1 MDKRN
6 SPIIICGAAR
16 SGTTFIWQ
24 LLNEHPD
31 IVLSDEFFIYKTPS
45 MMKWFDEMREAFGS
59 LTARG
64 DWKPRKAAIMRS
76 LWYYT
81 SQPARAEA
89 GLISRRWGNK
99 TPGSE
104 LYIDFYEDVF
114 EQWPPQYIYCM
125 RNPKNVFLS
134 VRNMAWGKRVHIRG
148 QVKRYIESVR
158 AMEAFKKRV
167 PERMLIFQV
176 DRVAS
181 ELESRVSV
189 VREILDYVG
198 EELADEMTPFIQS
211 WRKVLST
218 ERVRRKEPEN
228 ILSSLPEKDIQYLK
242 NHAGILRIAHAY
254 GYSDLNV

>member
-104 LYIDFYEDVF
+104 LYIDFYEDVL
-114 EQWPPQYIYCM
+114 EESPPHYIYCM
-125 RNPKNVFLS
+125 RDPIRVFLS
-134 VRNMAWGKRVHIRG
+134 TRNMAWGKGGNIQG
-148 QVKRYIESVR
+148 QVKRYIRSIR
-158 AMEAFKKRV
+158 AMEDFREQA
-167 PERMLIFQV
+167 PERMKIFQI
-176 DRVAS
+176 DKVAS
-181 ELESRVSV
+181 DLESRVDV
-189 VREILDYVG
+189 VSEILGYVG
-198 EELADEMTPFIQS
+198 EEITDEIMPFIRS
-211 WRKVLST
+211 WKKVLST
-218 ERVRRKEPEN
+218 EQVRRKDLGN
-228 ILSSLPEKDIQYLK
+228 VLSSLPEDDVEYLGKHKDLQ
-242 NHAGILRIAHAY
+242 RIAHDY
-254 GYSDLNV
+254 GYSE